1 MSSPPHYNWVDITKT
16 FASVSHTLPIGHL
29 VKDDNFG
36 LFEAMS
42 AIELM
47 DAKMDAGMLCN
58 KELCQVSSAEE
69 AIEQGILPLNP
80 GTEDIIGISDEILS
94 CVCTWLNGHSMA
106 QTVLTCLYLHS
117 IPRIE
122 SPVLV
127 SICNAALKSC
137 ELIYGII
144 STAGC
149 YEEEDFLT
157 CTYGYNLS
165 PNMSTSKVISLL
177 KDGEDE
183 LNRKIKRGQ
192 DILPVEDAILKRLT
206 FWKYFVIVLHKIQM
220 FERKNMEPLKE
231 DLKVLFHT
239 VSPIKSSLQTGT
251 QAVVTNQKH
260 RKMVGFEYLV
270 NQKLLSS
277 TPPRYI
283 EIMERDAMCE
293 YLMRLFAHIE
303 LVTKISDSL
312 TLSSII
318 RFFVRFSEQNPC
330 VLSRSCLFY
339 VFLMGNKVLGEE
351 PFTKIIKEEIKTFSY
366 PVSFFPP
373 YMSDANVK
381 SLVNNFLD
389 GTALCI
395 QDYLQAMC
403 HNKGRQRRK
412 LGALLPDLS
421 DLYKKSEN
429 FDNMLHAYLS
439 NTDNSANH
447 MRSYSCWVLF
457 ITVEVSFRVSIST
470 RIVQLRGPGVF
481 IKIIS
486 KLT

>member
-1 MSSPPHYNWVDITKT
+1 MPLSGMASPPHYEWKDITAQ
-16 FASVSHTLPIGHL
+16 FAAASRTLPIGQL
-29 VKDDNFG
+29 VKDENFG

-47 DAKMDAGMLCN
+47 DPKMDAGMLCN

-69 AIEQGILPLNP
+69 AIEKGLLPLSI
-80 GTEDIIGISDEILS
+80 GTEDIIGVSDELLS
-94 CVCTWLNGHSMA
+94 CICTWLNGHSLA

-117 IPRIE
+117 IPQIE

-127 SICNAALKSC
+127 SICNAALKCC
-137 ELIYGII
+137 ELIYCII

-149 YEEEDFLT
+149 YEEEDFLS
-157 CTYGYNLS
+157 CTYGYSLS
-165 PNMSTSKVISLL
+165 PNMSSSKVIALL

-192 DILPVEDAILKRLT
+192 DILPAEDAILKRLT

-220 FERKNMEPLKE
+220 FEKKNIEPLKE

-239 VSPIKSSLQTGT
+239 VSPIKTSLQTGT
-251 QAVVTNQKH
+251 QAVVNNQKH

-270 NQKLLSS
+270 NQKLLAS

-283 EIMERDAMCE
+283 EIMERNAMCE

-303 LVTKISDSL
+303 LVTKIGDSL

-366 PVSFFPP
+366 PVSFFSP

-439 NTDNSANH
+439 NTDHSANH

-457 ITVEVSFRVSIST
+457 ITVEVSCS
-470 RIVQLRGPGVF
+470 
-481 IKIIS
+481 
-486 KLT
+486 

>member
-1 MSSPPHYNWVDITKT
+1 MILKLFTPGMTSPPQYEWVDITKK
-16 FASVSHTLPIGHL
+16 FAAASNTLPIGHL
-29 VKDDNFG
+29 VKDQNFG

-47 DAKMDAGMLCN
+47 DPKMDAGMLCN
-58 KELCQVSSAEE
+58 KELCQVGSAEE
-69 AIEQGILPLNP
+69 AIEKGLLPLCP
-80 GTEDIIGISDEILS
+80 GSSDKPGIQTEDIIGISDELL
-94 CVCTWLNGHSMA
+94 CCMCTWLNGHSLA

-117 IPRIE
+117 IPQIQ

-127 SICNAALKSC
+127 SICNAALKCC
-137 ELIYGII
+137 ELIYCVI

-165 PNMSTSKVISLL
+165 PNISTSKVISLL
-177 KDGEDE
+177 KDGEE
-183 LNRKIKRGQ
+183 EINKKIKRGQ
-192 DILPVEDAILKRLT
+192 EIAPAENAILKRLT

-220 FERKNMEPLKE
+220 FEKKNIDPLKE
-231 DLKVLFHT
+231 DLKVLFHA
-239 VSPIKSSLQTGT
+239 VSPIKATLQTGT
-251 QAVVTNQKH
+251 QAVVTNLKH
-260 RKMVGFEYLV
+260 RKMIGFEYLV
-270 NQKLLSS
+270 NQKLLAS

-283 EIMERDAMCE
+283 EIMERNTMCE
-293 YLMRLFAHIE
+293 HLMRLFAHIE
-303 LVTKISDSL
+303 LVTKISDST
-312 TLSSII
+312 TLSSVI

-339 VFLMGNKVLGEE
+339 MFLMGNKVLGEE
-351 PFTKIIKEEIKTFSY
+351 PFTKVIKEEIKSFSY
-366 PVSFFPP
+366 PVSFFSP
-373 YMSDANVK
+373 YMSDNNVK
-381 SLVNNFLD
+381 SLVTNFLD

-429 FDNMLHAYLS
+429 FDNMLHRYLS
-439 NTDNSANH
+439 NTDSTANH
-447 MRSYSCWVLF
+447 MRSFSCWVLF
-457 ITVEVSFRVSIST
+457 ITVEVC
-470 RIVQLRGPGVF
+470 
-481 IKIIS
+481 
-486 KLT
+486 